1 MRPCFQNFRLLS
13 NTNPLN
19 SYLTFRCEP
28 WTLTT
33 RFNLNLCVLP
43 AGAAKKLQ
51 QDLRSCAPL
60 CDLQSNG
67 FLIVPAGLC
76 AITIVICV
84 PTPKGLRRAESSLG
98 PPAVVCVTAIVI
110 CTATVICTARARHHK
125 NSALRGSGCA
135 ELIEGSSH
143 HRFVDIAYLE

>member
-1 MRPCFQNFRLLS
+1 MRFGRLALRALVGAPGLGESAGGRKYAPVLSEFQASLKYQ
-13 NTNPLN
+13 PLN

-60 CDLQSNG
+60 CDLQSNS

-98 PPAVVCVTAIVI
+98 PLRLCV
-110 CTATVICTARARHHK
+110 
-125 NSALRGSGCA
+125 L
-135 ELIEGSSH
+135 LP
-143 HRFVDIAYLE
+143 L